1 MKKYLYIGIAAIV
14 VAILV
19 ALGIQRGRIKSIRAE
34 RDTYK
39 NNTEA
44 LLTDSREYAVRDSL
58 SAARVQTLEL
68 TLSEYKRFRAN
79 DLALIEDLNL
89 RVKDLQAVSAAQA
102 KTIIALSS
110 VPKDTIIIT
119 RDSIV
124 IPARKVSCGDAY
136 YDFEGLIT
144 EDSFTGHIAVRDSL
158 LLTESVEYKRF
169 LGFLWR
175 TRKVKSRQVDIVSR
189 NPYTKIL
196 DIEHIVIRK

>member
-19 ALGIQRGRIKSIRAE
+19 ALGVQRERIKSLRAE
-34 RDTYK
+34 RDTYRA
-39 NNTEA
+39 NTES

-68 TLSEYKRFRAN
+68 TLAEYKRFRAN
-79 DLALIEDLNL
+79 DLALIEDLDL
-89 RVKDLQAVSAAQA
+89 RVKDLQAVNTAQA

-110 VPKDTIIIT
+110 IPKDTIIIT

-124 IPARKVSCGDAY
+124 IPARKVTCGDAY

-144 EDSFTGHIAVRDSL
+144 KDSFTGHIAVRDSL

-175 TRKVKSRQVDIVSR
+175 TRKVKSRQMDIVSR
-189 NPYTKIL
+189 NPHTKIL
-196 DIEHIVIRK
+196 NIEHIIIRK